1 MPKIVPRYLRRMAP
15 GAESRALS
23 IPQLKAIHGLY
34 AGDSLAGVRVTPDS
48 ALTFISVYAAVNR
61 LATDVA
67 SLPLNVYR
75 QRADR
80 GRDRVPTHPV
90 DRLVYL
96 TPDEETTAKRFRQAL
111 LAHVLTHGNGYAEIT
126 FDGMG
131 RPSGLYLLDPKGTE
145 PARTPQSKRL
155 YYKLDNGK
163 TLPPYKVLH
172 VAGLGYDGLKGYSPI
187 SLARRGVE
195 LGLAA
200 EGHGATFFGNGGR
213 PGGVLKHP
221 GKLKPEAR
229 THLRESWQAVHGGV
243 ENANRVAILEE
254 GMEWQSVAISNED
267 AQFLATR
274 QFQRTEVA
282 ALFSMPPHKVGDYS
296 QSHLANIEASN
307 LDYLMT
313 TLGPWLIEVEQVMA
327 MRLFTRA
334 EQADG
339 YYVKHN
345 ANALLRGNVTA
356 RTDHY
361 VRAIEHGWLTV
372 DEVRSKEDLNPIGDS
387 AGGDK
392 HFIPLNLQSLE
403 SAGMAP
409 EADDAGDAV
418 GTDDAPRA
426 RAANRLN
433 GLAAH

>member
-75 QRADR
+75 QRADG
-80 GRDRVPTHPV
+80 GRDRVPTHPA

-213 PGGVLKHP
+213 PG
-221 GKLKPEAR
+221 R
-229 THLRESWQAVHGGV
+229 TSGSRGRPSMA
-243 ENANRVAILEE
+243 ASR
-254 GMEWQSVAISNED
+254 
-267 AQFLATR
+267 TR
-274 QFQRTEVA
+274 TGWPSSKRGW
-282 ALFSMPPHKVGDYS
+282 SGNPS
-296 QSHLANIEASN
+296 QSRTRTRSSSRPGNSS
-307 LDYLMT
+307 
-313 TLGPWLIEVEQVMA
+313 GPRWRRCSACPRTRSATIRNRTWPISRRRILI
-327 MRLFTRA
+327 T
-334 EQADG
+334 
-339 YYVKHN
+339 
-345 ANALLRGNVTA
+345 
-356 RTDHY
+356 
-361 VRAIEHGWLTV
+361 
-372 DEVRSKEDLNPIGDS
+372 
-387 AGGDK
+387 
-392 HFIPLNLQSLE
+392 
-403 SAGMAP
+403 
-409 EADDAGDAV
+409 
-418 GTDDAPRA
+418 
-426 RAANRLN
+426 
-433 GLAAH
+433 